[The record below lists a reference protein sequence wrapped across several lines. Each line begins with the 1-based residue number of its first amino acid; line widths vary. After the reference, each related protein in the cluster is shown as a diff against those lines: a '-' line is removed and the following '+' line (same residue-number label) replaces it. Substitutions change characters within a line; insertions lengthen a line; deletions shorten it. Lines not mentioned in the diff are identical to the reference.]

1 MVQKIPNVMLEE
13 FAPDVVGLVP
23 VGAVIPYCGATAPAN
38 WAFAFGQQLEKEG
51 HPALWAA
58 LGETFGAATATH
70 FRLPDLRGR
79 APIGKDNMGGTPAN
93 RVTSGVSNVDATTLG
108 AAGGSQSMQQHN
120 HGVTDPGHNHT
131 TGALNTAMGPSGIS
145 TPDGVSEFS
154 GSTGSSQTGI
164 SIQNAGTGASQNVQP
179 SLVVNYIIRVK

>member
-1 MVQKIPNVMLEE
+1 MLEE
-13 FAPDVVGLVP
+13 LSPDVVGLVP
-23 VGAVIPYCGATAPAN
+23 VGAVIPYCGTSAPAN
-38 WAFAFGQQLEKEG
+38 WAFAFGQQLEKAG

-93 RVTSGVSNVDATTLG
+93 RVTSGVSGVDAATLG
-108 AAGGSQSMQQHN
+108 AAGGSQALQQHN
-120 HGVTDPGHNHT
+120 HGVADPGHAHT
-131 TGALNTAMGPSGIS
+131 TSAIVSTSGPDGMFS
-145 TPDGVSEFS
+145 PDGVTEMST
-154 GSTGSSQTGI
+154 STGNSVTGI
-164 SIQNAGTGASQNVQP
+164 SIQNAGTGTSQNVQP